1 MTDNDWIL
9 GLQGALSDDQALQI
23 AMRRVEIAER
33 VFIASRQSADLA
45 ARIAKADMDEE
56 MERAMQWDRPVPPNS
71 PLMAKIDTALE
82 NRRMHALQVLDAM
95 ERLTNALTILRGAM
109 KGSESCQ
116 DAAAIFE
123 RCVKAMADTTDFAD
137 DILPKR

>member
-1 MTDNDWIL
+1 MTDRDWL
-9 GLQGALSDDQALQI
+9 LELQGALSADQALQI

-33 VFIASRQSADLA
+33 VFIATRQSADLA
-45 ARIAKADMDEE
+45 ARVAKANMDEE
-56 MERAMQWDRPVPPNS
+56 MERSMRWDRPVPPNS

-82 NRRMHALQVLDAM
+82 NRRVHALQVLDAM
-95 ERLTNALTILRGAM
+95 ERLTRALAVLQGAM
-109 KGSESCQ
+109 ERCESCQ
-116 DAAAIFE
+116 DADAVFE

>member
-1 MTDNDWIL
+1 MTDHDSIARL
-9 GLQGALSDDQALQI
+9 EGVLSDDQALQL

-33 VFIASRQSADLA
+33 AFIASRQSADLA
-45 ARIAKADMDEE
+45 ARVAKADMDEE
-56 MERAMQWDRPVPPNS
+56 MERAMGWDRPVPPNS

-82 NRRMHALQVLDAM
+82 NRRIHALQVLDAM
-95 ERLTNALTILRGAM
+95 ERLTSALTILRGAM
-109 KGSESCQ
+109 KRSQSCQ

-123 RCVKAMADTTDFAD
+123 RCVTAMTDTTDFAD